1 MALTREGQIDAEPTC
16 LGAGARNRARVAAT
30 GPGPLVRGLLRIPRV
45 EPTNLIEIR
54 HVRVN
59 GRTVPV
65 ELSRNAGGSVA
76 ARCLI
81 GETEMPIIDGPT
93 AEAAMAAVEEA
104 IEDLLFARA
113 LRGAR

>member
-1 MALTREGQIDAEPTC
+1 M
-16 LGAGARNRARVAAT
+16 VAT
-30 GPGPLVRGLLRIPRV
+30 GPLLVVHRLLAIHSV
-45 EPTNLIEIR
+45 EPTKLIEIR

-93 AEAAMAAVEEA
+93 TEEVMAAVEAA

-113 LRGAR
+113 LRGAG

>member
-1 MALTREGQIDAEPTC
+1 M
-16 LGAGARNRARVAAT
+16 VH
-30 GPGPLVRGLLRIPRV
+30 GLLPIHSV

-54 HVRVN
+54 HLRVN

-76 ARCLI
+76 ARCLL
-81 GETEMPIIDGPT
+81 GETEMPIIDGPST
-93 AEAAMAAVEEA
+93 EEVMAAVEAA

-113 LRGAR
+113 LRGAG